1 MGCGG
6 SKPIDPAEY
15 IVPQSEP
22 EEPMLVRLTSCAGN
36 FVELSVKP
44 RPKSDEPI
52 QDQVQLD
59 GVTLGKNPTIEN
71 IYTTTD
77 TTAIIQS
84 MDHAIYETSRPFV
97 FSFYDAN
104 RKLVAVL
111 TGKKPPE
118 CPDYLERVKAVRATL
133 YAKTPRAAATGHST
147 KTMSDGQT
155 LHAIAELRPIF
166 TADFVSDR
174 STASAVAQPPH
185 PWEVGLYLAG
195 PGGTFGEDPGA
206 NAPTAEGVPPFSL
219 RPPDLRMRLAPGA
232 SPSDYPIRAAV
243 VNPGRNCVALF
254 QQADFRSVAIAR
266 NVDAIHVLALRSWAN
281 FFMLRRGM
289 NNPFAYDPGIISGPS
304 TGG

>member
-1 MGCGG
+1 M
-6 SKPIDPAEY
+6 
-15 IVPQSEP
+15 
-22 EEPMLVRLTSCAGN
+22 
-36 FVELSVKP
+36 
-44 RPKSDEPI
+44 
-52 QDQVQLD
+52 
-59 GVTLGKNPTIEN
+59 TLGKTPTIEN

-84 MDHAIYETSRPFV
+84 MDHAIYERLRALRF
-97 FSFYDAN
+97 
-104 RKLVAVL
+104 LVLRCKSQARGRAHGQEASPNARI
-111 TGKKPPE
+111 TGA
-118 CPDYLERVKAVRATL
+118 RKAVRATL

-174 STASAVAQPPH
+174 STASAVAQPPL
-185 PWEVGLYLAG
+185 PEVGLYLAG

-232 SPSDYPIRAAV
+232 SPADYPIRAAV

-281 FFMLRRGM
+281 FFMLGRGK